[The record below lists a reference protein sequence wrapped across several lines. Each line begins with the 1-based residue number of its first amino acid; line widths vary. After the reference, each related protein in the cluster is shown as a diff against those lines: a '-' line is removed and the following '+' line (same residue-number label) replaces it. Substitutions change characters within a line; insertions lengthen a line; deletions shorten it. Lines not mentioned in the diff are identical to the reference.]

1 MKEPVWIEPRVVIA
15 LHERLLAEHGGAQGI
30 RDEGLLD
37 SALARP
43 RQLFSYEK
51 PGLPDLAAAYVSGI
65 VQNHTFVDGN
75 KRTAFMT
82 GYVFLGRNRL
92 FLDAR
97 EPEAAT
103 MVFDLAAGTLPESD
117 FAAWLR
123 THVKRN

>member
-1 MKEPVWIEPRVVIA
+1 MREPVWIEPRLVIA
-15 LHERLLAEHGGAQGI
+15 LHQRLLAEHGGAPGI

-51 PGLPDLAAAYVSGI
+51 PGLPELAAAYVSGI
-65 VQNHTFVDGN
+65 VQNHPFVDGN

-92 FLDAR
+92 LLDAP
-97 EPEAAT
+97 ETEAAT
-103 MVFDLAAGTLPESD
+103 MVFDLAAGTLPESG
-117 FAAWLR
+117 FAGWLR
-123 THVKRN
+123 THVKRY